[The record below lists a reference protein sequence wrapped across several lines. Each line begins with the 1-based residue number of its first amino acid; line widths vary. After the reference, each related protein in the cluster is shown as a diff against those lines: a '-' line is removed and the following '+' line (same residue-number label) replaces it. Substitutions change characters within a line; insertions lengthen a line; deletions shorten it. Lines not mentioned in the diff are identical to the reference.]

1 MARWPLENWVIF
13 LPTPSARRATTP
25 PRNRRLN
32 HERAFLPTPSAR
44 RATANVSENK
54 SYFLAVF
61 AQLDT
66 AHKKAVCICVG
77 CTVCEVQPVRLSKT
91 DRCEAAGD
99 FLSAVPS
106 YWSSAFGDSIP

>member
-1 MARWPLENWVIF
+1 M
-13 LPTPSARRATTP
+13 
-25 PRNRRLN
+25 
-32 HERAFLPTPSAR
+32 
-44 RATANVSENK
+44 SENK

-77 CTVCEVQPVRLSKT
+77 CTVCEVQPVRLSET
-91 DRCEAAGD
+91 DRREAAEG

-106 YWSSAFGDSIP
+106 HQSSAFGDSIP